1 MDAQTMLDYM
11 GIMMDADKLADQTFT
26 VNLVLSDAEDYLLKI
41 QNGVLLYYEGEQAE
55 DADITIRTK
64 RLGILAIANRNTDGM
79 SRMIESVEG
88 DAALYDALC
97 KSMTQL
103 SLYFN
108 IIEP

>member
-1 MDAQTMLDYM
+1 M
-11 GIMMDADKLADQTFT
+11 
-26 VNLVLSDAEDYLLKI
+26 KI
-41 QNGVLLYYEGEQAE
+41 QNGVLLYYEGEQAA

-79 SRMIESVEG
+79 SKLIESVEG
-88 DAALYDALC
+88 DAALYDAFC
-97 KSMTQL
+97 KSMAQM